1 VLKAIEVVRDPDVRR
16 KLVPT
21 HPYGAKRP
29 LFSNLYYPAFNE
41 PNLELVTEPIREI
54 TQDAVVTVDGK
65 VREVDTIILATGFA
79 TTKYL
84 SAIDVV
90 GRDGV
95 HINDAWAEGP
105 QAYLGIT
112 TSGFPNLFMIYGP
125 NTNNGSIITMI
136 EYQVE
141 HIIQHVRRL
150 ANDGIAWIDVR
161 REAMDAYNDEIQRLI
176 AGVKVWQADCNGYY
190 RTANGRLVTQW
201 PASMDEFRD
210 RTAVVDAD
218 AFDVG
223 LLEST

>member
-1 VLKAIEVVRDPDVRR
+1 
-16 KLVPT
+16 
-21 HPYGAKRP
+21 

-41 PNLELVTEPIREI
+41 PNLELVTEPISEI
-54 TQDAVVTVDGK
+54 TEHAVVTADGT

-79 TTKYL
+79 TTRYL

-90 GRDGV
+90 GRGGV
-95 HINDAWAEGP
+95 HINDAWADGA

-141 HIIQHVRRL
+141 HIVQHVQRL
-150 ANDGIAWIDVR
+150 SADGIAWVDVR
-161 REAMDAYNDEIQRLI
+161 REAMDAYNEEIQRLI

-190 RTANGRLVTQW
+190 RTASGRLVTQW

-210 RTAVVDAD
+210 RTAVIDPD
-218 AFDVG
+218 AFEVG
-223 LLEST
+223 VLEST